1 MPLKSKGKAKAKG
14 KGKGG
19 AGPVIADPNCSNGG
33 RCIDVCGQSVFHFT
47 HRFDTRRD

>member
-1 MPLKSKGKAKAKG
+1 MPLKSKGKAKA

-33 RCIDVCGQSVFHFT
+33 RCIDVCIPANTSPNPPWPSTVSS
-47 HRFDTRRD
+47 R